1 MKKISFKIIIILI
14 SLVIASCSHE
24 ENASKKN
31 VRFVKTFL
39 IKNAESTTMRVF
51 PGVTLASNEAT
62 LAFQIPGQIIK
73 LPVLE
78 GDFVNKGAIL
88 AELEPLKYQEQ
99 VNEAKAKLIRDTNNF
114 QRASVLVKDKH
125 LSIADYDKVKSAYLI
140 SQANYNT
147 AKDDLNN
154 TKLISPFA
162 GIIAKKTVKNYEYIT
177 AKQPI
182 LLLQDTATIDIEI
195 HVPENI
201 IVSLKKYRVDQEK
214 IFATF
219 DAIPNQIFNIK
230 LKEYSSQA
238 DTQTQTF
245 KVVFTMQRPVKF
257 NLLPGMTVSV
267 QVALGN
273 IKDNNFYVV
282 PAGSVFQDNSNH
294 VFVWL
299 IDQQNMKVK
308 KTQVTVSTLSKDQIR
323 ITTGIYPGD
332 LIVTSGVHF
341 LEEGQEIKI
350 LK

>member
-1 MKKISFKIIIILI
+1 MKKILVNLIIILI
-14 SLVIASCSHE
+14 SLIIISCSHE
-24 ENASKKN
+24 DNISKKN
-31 VRFVKTFL
+31 VRPVKTFL
-39 IKNAESTTMRVF
+39 IKNEESTAIRVF
-51 PGVTLASNEAT
+51 PGVTLASNETT

-78 GDFVNKGAIL
+78 GDSVNKGAIL

-99 VNEAKAKLIRDTNNF
+99 VNEAEAKLIRDKSNF
-114 QRASVLVKDKH
+114 QRASELVKVKH

-140 SQANYNT
+140 AQANYNT

-154 TKLISPFA
+154 TKLISPFT
-162 GIIAKKTVKNYEYIT
+162 GVIAKKTVKNYEYVT

-201 IVSLKKYRVDQEK
+201 IVSLKKHRVDQEK
-214 IFATF
+214 IFANF
-219 DAIPNQIFNIK
+219 DSIPNQTFNIK

-238 DTQTQTF
+238 DSQTQTF
-245 KVVFTMQRPVKF
+245 KVVFTMQRPENF

-267 QVALGN
+267 RAALGN
-273 IKDNNFYVV
+273 IKDDNFYIV
-282 PAGSVFQDNSNH
+282 PASAVFQDDSNH
-294 VFVWL
+294 TFVWL
-299 IDQQNMKVK
+299 INKKNMQVK
-308 KTQVTVSTLSKDQIR
+308 KTPVKVSTLSEDKIR
-323 ITTGIYPGD
+323 IVMGIHSGD